1 MAKGKKLHKEPT
13 KKQIAVSRRER
24 QQRTRVLIGLGA
36 LTVLIL
42 GIALVGLYDQLVAKP
57 SRPVAIVND
66 VRIRT
71 DEYRGRVLYER
82 FVLDTM
88 LQNLQTQLAMLN
100 PEEPTNQ
107 FLTQYYQQIAS
118 QTSQQRIG
126 VDRQTLDDM
135 VEETLVQQKATE
147 LGLAVSEDE
156 VDEAIQARIAAM
168 AGFLTETQ
176 ATAVASTAAA
186 VTATAETF
194 TPTPEPTATPPLTVT
209 LVSTT
214 TQDVPSEIPTPA
226 PTPTRHII
234 TEDEFNQ
241 NYADYLSLLKE
252 ETGLGEAEYRHIVEA
267 GLLTNKVY
275 QYFADQESTEAEQVN
290 VSHIQLDAQEDARAT
305 LDRLEGGQD
314 FALVASEISTDT
326 FTATN
331 GGELGWFA
339 EGELESR
346 FGSIFEEAAFS
357 LSPGEYSDPI
367 SSPVGWHIVTV
378 NERAV
383 RPLSTYQLQARQQ
396 QAYFSWLQE
405 AQGAEGIEIL
415 WEPDMAPS
423 DPFLEGAANLP
434 AGGIPLGDYAGQ

>member
-1 MAKGKKLHKEPT
+1 
-13 KKQIAVSRRER
+13 
-24 QQRTRVLIGLGA
+24 
-36 LTVLIL
+36 
-42 GIALVGLYDQLVAKP
+42 
-57 SRPVAIVND
+57 
-66 VRIRT
+66 
-71 DEYRGRVLYER
+71 
-82 FVLDTM
+82 M

-100 PEEPTNQ
+100 PEEPANE
-107 FLTQYYQQIAS
+107 FLAQYYQQIAN
-118 QTSQQRIG
+118 QASQQRIG

-135 VEETLVQQKATE
+135 LEEELVRQKATE
-147 LGLAVSEDE
+147 LELTVSEDE
-156 VDEAIQARIAAM
+156 LEEAVRARVAAM

-176 ATAVASTAAA
+176 ATAIASTAAA

-194 TPTPEPTATPPLTVT
+194 TPTPEPTATPTLTVT

-214 TQDVPSEIPTPA
+214 TQDASSEIPTPA

-252 ETGLGEAEYRHIVEA
+252 QTGLDEAGYRRIVEA

-275 QYFADQESTEAEQVN
+275 QYFADQESTEAEQVS

-305 LDRLEGGQD
+305 LDRLEGGED
-314 FALVASEISTDT
+314 FALVASEVSTDT
-326 FTATN
+326 FTAAN
-331 GGELGWFA
+331 GGELGWFL

-346 FGSIFEEAAFS
+346 FGNVFEVAAFS

-383 RPLSTYQLQARQQ
+383 RPLSNYQLQARQQ
-396 QAYFSWLQE
+396 QAYTNWLQE
-405 AQGAEGIEIL
+405 AQSAEGVEIL
-415 WEPDMAPS
+415 WEPEMAPP
-423 DPFLEGAANLP
+423 DPLLEGSANLP
-434 AGGIPLGDYAGQ
+434 ASGIPLGGTGQ